1 MAAAA
6 VCEAAAMEAK
16 LVGQVEGSMEK
27 LGERLQAE
35 VAGLQA
41 SVGAA
46 ESKLTGWIAAM
57 ETAVSEL
64 SVPAAA
70 EVASDRLGDREQAAV
85 G

>member
-1 MAAAA
+1 MR
-6 VCEAAAMEAK
+6 EAAAMEAK